1 MDENAMIL
9 QVPAASTT
17 NTQPATAASL
27 GQLGGEDFVAA
38 LESLTVAS
46 KATTAEILADGSVDD
61 DASTLSLL
69 SEDNEIEVGDEGE
82 ATSQDGE
89 FESETTLESTSEVAP
104 KANLDPARVEFGR
117 KDVERNHF
125 LQEAVLLTGSGSGSD
140 DVQLERS
147 LSGDHLEEPLV
158 GIHLAGSE
166 LQKSAY
172 PLVHAIEPQMID
184 GPIETALRQSTG
196 GLGNTAQSG
205 AFLPEETQSRSKME
219 TAQIPSDLK
228 LDAVQNAP
236 NHIQQKISEIAG
248 ISQTQALLQVT
259 KLSENA
265 GSKVKLETPA
275 ITSDVQ
281 SAGMLNVA
289 RDTYNFSK
297 NPTLLS
303 AVFSA
308 GLLTPMAQSV
318 NALPD
323 FVDKGGESLE
333 GLDLPDLRLQATT
346 ELDRRGQTLVQ
357 FSAGSASADQ
367 ARQIANQ
374 LSAAVSKGTDGTT
387 EVRLNPE
394 ELGRVRLTLSG
405 NEASMVVAITI
416 ERPETQELM
425 RKHMDQLAQ
434 EFRSMGFNDTTFTFT
449 DDSKNGAKSQS
460 DQQSETSFAP
470 AESVIEETLVT
481 LVKEGL
487 DLRL

>member
-1 MDENAMIL
+1 M
-9 QVPAASTT
+9 
-17 NTQPATAASL
+17 
-27 GQLGGEDFVAA
+27 
-38 LESLTVAS
+38 
-46 KATTAEILADGSVDD
+46 
-61 DASTLSLL
+61 
-69 SEDNEIEVGDEGE
+69 
-82 ATSQDGE
+82 
-89 FESETTLESTSEVAP
+89 
-104 KANLDPARVEFGR
+104 
-117 KDVERNHF
+117 
-125 LQEAVLLTGSGSGSD
+125 
-140 DVQLERS
+140 
-147 LSGDHLEEPLV
+147 
-158 GIHLAGSE
+158 
-166 LQKSAY
+166 
-172 PLVHAIEPQMID
+172 
-184 GPIETALRQSTG
+184 
-196 GLGNTAQSG
+196 
-205 AFLPEETQSRSKME
+205 
-219 TAQIPSDLK
+219 
-228 LDAVQNAP
+228 VQNTP
-236 NHIQQKISEIAG
+236 NPIQQKISEIAG

-259 KLSENA
+259 KISENA

-281 SAGMLNVA
+281 SADMLNVA
-289 RDTYNFSK
+289 RDTYNFTK
-297 NPTLLS
+297 NPTLSS

-308 GLLTPMAQSV
+308 GLPTPMAQSV

-346 ELDRRGQTLVQ
+346 GLDRRGQTLVQ
-357 FSAGSASADQ
+357 FSAGAAGTAGADQ

-374 LSAAVSKGTDGTT
+374 LSVAVSKGTDGTT

-449 DDSKNGAKSQS
+449 DDAKNGAQSQS
-460 DQQSETSFAP
+460 DQQSEVPFAP
-470 AESVIEETLVT
+470 TEAVIEETLVT

>member
-1 MDENAMIL
+1 MIP
-9 QVPAASTT
+9 QIPAAPTT
-17 NTQPATAASL
+17 NTQPAMAASL

-46 KATTAEILADGSVDD
+46 KATAAEISADGSVDD
-61 DASTLSLL
+61 DAPTLSLL
-69 SEDNEIEVGDEGE
+69 SEDSEIEVGAEGE
-82 ATSQDGE
+82 AISQDVEFE
-89 FESETTLESTSEVAP
+89 FESERETTLESSSEVAP

-117 KDVERNHF
+117 KDVERNNL
-125 LQEAVLLTGSGSGSD
+125 LQEAVLLTGSGSGSGSD

-147 LSGDHLEEPLV
+147 HSGAHLE
-158 GIHLAGSE
+158 
-166 LQKSAY
+166 
-172 PLVHAIEPQMID
+172 EPQMID
-184 GPIETALRQSTG
+184 APIETVLRQPSG
-196 GLGNTAQSG
+196 GLGNTPQSG
-205 AFLPEETQSRSKME
+205 AFAGAFPPEEIQSKSKME
-219 TAQIPSDLK
+219 TAPIPSDLRS
-228 LDAVQNAP
+228 DAVQNTP
-236 NHIQQKISEIAG
+236 NPIQQKASEIAG

-259 KLSENA
+259 KISENA

-281 SAGMLNVA
+281 SADMLNVA
-289 RDTYNFSK
+289 RDTYNFTK
-297 NPTLLS
+297 NPTLSS

-308 GLLTPMAQSV
+308 GLPTPMAQSV

-333 GLDLPDLRLQATT
+333 GFDLPDLRLQATT
-346 ELDRRGQTLVQ
+346 GLDRRGQTLVQ
-357 FSAGSASADQ
+357 FSAGAAGTAGADQ

-374 LSAAVSKGTDGTT
+374 LSVAVSKGTDGTT

-449 DDSKNGAKSQS
+449 DDAKNGAQSQS
-460 DQQSETSFAP
+460 DQQSEVPFAP
-470 AESVIEETLVT
+470 TEAVIEETLVT